1 MKNKHA
7 GFTLI
12 ELLVVMSI
20 LSLLV
25 VALLPMVTSGQ
36 AEGNKTVD
44 AANLRWHY
52 QGFTAYKIQYGY
64 PPRYG
69 GHRFIFDPWMRR
81 MVPRTKD
88 SINRYFS
95 PTQAGDARWMELA
108 EDTDL
113 KDVWRNIDDITSED
127 TSYAGRALEFKRGM
141 DRDEQAWM
149 ASDNEGMNHYQDGT
163 ILVLMNDGIVRRLKR
178 DPDLI
183 RHGWPEGEDDEEFV
197 YEVGRDSPHPLL
209 RKLER

>member
-1 MKNKHA
+1 
-7 GFTLI
+7 
-12 ELLVVMSI
+12 
-20 LSLLV
+20 
-25 VALLPMVTSGQ
+25 
-36 AEGNKTVD
+36 
-44 AANLRWHY
+44 
-52 QGFTAYKIQYGY
+52 
-64 PPRYG
+64 
-69 GHRFIFDPWMRR
+69 

-127 TSYAGRALEFKRGM
+127 TSYAGRAREFKKGM
-141 DRDEQAWM
+141 NRDEQAWM

-178 DPDLI
+178 DPDLM
-183 RHGWPEGEDDEEFV
+183 RHGWPEDEDDEEFV
-197 YEVGRDSPHPLL
+197 YEVGPDSPHPLL